1 MKTVWNVIL
10 GLGAAISAA
19 ALLLQGFAFPALS
32 TGVMVLLRLAA
43 AVCVQWLFLRLFQKK
58 LLQAIPALIAG
69 CFSCWGYF
77 LYLTSPSW
85 RNATF
90 GHFLRDNASY
100 LGGCLL
106 VCGLAWLL
114 PRLIPRIKKAIRKKL
129 RKAKKAKQ
137 NRVKQ

>member
-1 MKTVWNVIL
+1 MKILWNVLL
-10 GLGAAISAA
+10 GLGAAVSAA

-32 TGVMVLLRLAA
+32 ASSLVLLRIAGGACL
-43 AVCVQWLFLRLFQKK
+43 QWLFLRLWQRKPV
-58 LLQAIPALIAG
+58 QVIPALAAAVWAV
-69 CFSCWGYF
+69 WGFF

-90 GHFLRDNASY
+90 GGFLADYTAY

-106 VCGLAWLL
+106 VCALAWLL

-129 RKAKKAKQ
+129 RKRQKAKQ
-137 NRVKQ
+137 HKTK